1 MRTCWSSG
9 TERTERTQR
18 TCAGA
23 VGGPP
28 QFSFCVRKLPG
39 DLKTADLVA
48 LFTKAKMEIIDWDK
62 IK

>member
-1 MRTCWSSG
+1 
-9 TERTERTQR
+9 
-18 TCAGA
+18 
-23 VGGPP
+23 
-28 QFSFCVRKLPG
+28 VRKLPG